1 MSPYLLTLVTSQIL
15 LFNYPDNWRSFKFYP
30 ESLLPS
36 MYPETEVRSRL
47 KYVKRIRI
55 NFPRFAIYDSFLKP
69 ATNSLF
75 LRKPFAIFK
84 YHRLVFGEAEILRAS
99 IHSTKEGVFHSS
111 KIQTSGMNNNETIPN
126 WDTSPGKLP
135 LFAAATLSR
144 L

>member
-1 MSPYLLTLVTSQIL
+1 MS
-15 LFNYPDNWRSFKFYP
+15 FEFYP

-36 MYPETEVRSRL
+36 IYPETEVRSRL
-47 KYVKRIRI
+47 KYVKCIRI
-55 NFPRFAIYDSFLKP
+55 NFLRFAIYDSFLKP

-75 LRKPFAIFK
+75 LRKPFAI
-84 YHRLVFGEAEILRAS
+84 YRLVFGEAEILRES

-135 LFAAATLSR
+135 LFVAATLSR
-144 L
+144 LRTAKGQSISECL

>member
-1 MSPYLLTLVTSQIL
+1 MS
-15 LFNYPDNWRSFKFYP
+15 FEFYP

-36 MYPETEVRSRL
+36 IYPETEVRSRL

>member
-1 MSPYLLTLVTSQIL
+1 MS
-15 LFNYPDNWRSFKFYP
+15 FEFYP
-30 ESLLPS
+30 ESLLRS
-36 MYPETEVRSRL
+36 IYPETEVRSRL

-69 ATNSLF
+69 ATNSF
-75 LRKPFAIFK
+75 LRKPFVIFK
-84 YHRLVFGEAEILRAS
+84 YHGLVFGEAEILRAS